1 MGHWTSLTGLEVGQR
16 RKVGY
21 RGASADSTAA
31 KSPVTSASGSDTEVA
46 LGLSLAALA
55 LATIGSGLSA
65 FAAFGR
71 KSTRA

>member
-31 KSPVTSASGSDTEVA
+31 KSLVTSASGSDAEVA
-46 LGLSLAALA
+46 LGPGLAALVLPA
-55 LATIGSGLSA
+55 IGTGLGA